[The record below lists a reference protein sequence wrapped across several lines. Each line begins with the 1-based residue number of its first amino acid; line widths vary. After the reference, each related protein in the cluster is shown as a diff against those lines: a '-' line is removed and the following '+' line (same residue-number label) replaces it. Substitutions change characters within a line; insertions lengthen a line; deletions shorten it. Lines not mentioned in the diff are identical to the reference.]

1 MFVADCFILA
11 SRDYLTGWRRGG
23 GCFSIGRP
31 TTTRGRQAGS
41 PVLRGHP
48 HVQHDKY
55 ALKTSNRAR
64 RLPVKASETRG
75 ESLKKFKLSKIN
87 RVIE

>member
-1 MFVADCFILA
+1 MFVAECFILA
-11 SRDYLTGWRRGG
+11 SRDYLTGWGG
-23 GCFSIGRP
+23 VFFYR
-31 TTTRGRQAGS
+31 TANDNQRQAGS

-64 RLPVKASETRG
+64 RRPVKAKETRD